1 MIEKQR
7 EYLKPQEKR
16 LLSKDCEQ
24 ITSQQKLR
32 EARDLQIVVFDFLE
46 ENNSQLRILYP
57 AKISFKYEHK
67 VNMQILFSGLQ
78 NHCRW

>member
-32 EARDLQIVVFDFLE
+32 EARD
-46 ENNSQLRILYP
+46 
-57 AKISFKYEHK
+57 
-67 VNMQILFSGLQ
+67 
-78 NHCRW
+78 